1 MKNISLVALCL
12 VICGVASVGQTL
24 QQPYPFAITDRTKL
38 DTGLVAAPR
47 EAAGSR
53 GRVVLSADGHLG
65 FADGSRL
72 RIAGTNLQ
80 WSALWPDSAQ
90 AISMAARFQALGINC
105 VNLSTFDITWW
116 AGGSI
121 LADGPTTLGNGLS
134 ASQMKK
140 LDWFLHQLRQHGV
153 YYVFTFHSAWQ
164 PRSGDGVRQPDSLG
178 WGSRMP
184 LIFDPV
190 VQQQHRGIM
199 RLLLSHVNPHTGLA
213 YKDDPA
219 LAYVVAAE
227 DASLIAYWLYSG
239 DIVRPNGTNTVNTG
253 TQHLALVDSL
263 WHGWLR
269 TSKGYTTDA
278 AIENAWKVVPPSTD
292 NLLRNP
298 GFEDPFSSAWQLSV
312 NTNQGAQ
319 AILQLSDAD
328 KVEGTS
334 SARVRIGT
342 LDEGRIAYG
351 IFLYQRLSQLRRLG
365 RYTVSFY
372 AKTTKQRG
380 TRTAQAYV
388 YNGTFPYDWYG
399 LNETFTLS
407 SDWKKYTFTFASRA
421 SDETTA
427 NFALFMGS
435 DSGDVFVDDVQ
446 LREVPMPGLANGERL
461 TTGTI
466 RRSLV
471 NDASVSPARMRD
483 NSQFYHEQLTAFYA
497 RVHAFVRDTLRS
509 TVLLCPSR
517 RITSYWELTAAPQ
530 YDVYGASDWRNT
542 PASML
547 TEPYGGTVYAAAQV
561 RPKGKAFVMHH
572 TSIAHPRPYATDLTM
587 LFPAYAGV
595 QDWDGV
601 FFSSWSD
608 NAVAGSDKIDSN
620 SYWHI
625 YDKPQILALLPIASA
640 LVRTGAVA
648 PTAKE
653 LLIDNTREVIDQ
665 PSLHI
670 TNAFS
675 LSMSADGR
683 IPLFRR
689 TAMNLP
695 FAATES
701 VLPHRDISALSD
713 QVDVSALDA
722 ENEQVFWN
730 AADATFR
737 VVSPRVVMVGG
748 GGVGRIATLP
758 SMIIEQT
765 TAGSPPVVGVAS
777 LTSEPITS
785 SPRSLL
791 VVSTRALNTGTVF
804 DESNG
809 NGTFT
814 TWGKAPLLMEGVGM
828 RMSITAPL
836 FDTLRI
842 QPLNA
847 SGVAQ
852 GAATIVEPRN
862 GGRFTFSVQPNVAQT
877 PWYRLEF
884 SRATTSVNDDA
895 VSASL
900 RIAPQPSTDGQL
912 HIGAS
917 EHVVAIDVL
926 DINGAIVRERVTVM
940 PDVLSVSIGDLASG
954 VYIVRAHLRDAT
966 IATRT
971 AVVIR

>member
-1 MKNISLVALCL
+1 MKTLRLCVLCL
-12 VICGVASVGQTL
+12 GLLAGTVTAQVL

-38 DTGLVAAPR
+38 DTGLIPIPL
-47 EAAGSR
+47 EPAGAR
-53 GRVVLSADGHLG
+53 GRVMLTPDGHLG
-65 FADGSRL
+65 FADGTRL

-90 AISMAARFQALGINC
+90 AIAMAQRFRALGITC
-105 VNLSTFDITWW
+105 VNLSTFDVTWW

-121 LADGPTTLGNGLS
+121 LADGPTTLGGGLS

-140 LDWFLHQLRQHGV
+140 LDWFLYQLRQHGV
-153 YYVFTFHSAWQ
+153 YYVFTFHSVWQ
-164 PRSGDGVRQPDSLG
+164 PRGGDGVRQPDSLG

-227 DASLIAYWLYSG
+227 DASLMAYWLYSG
-239 DIVRPNGTNTVNTG
+239 DVVRPNGTYTVNTG
-253 TQHLALVDSL
+253 SQHNALIDSL
-263 WHGWLR
+263 WHSWLR
-269 TSKGYTTDA
+269 TKGYTTDQA
-278 AIENAWKVVPPSTD
+278 LESAWKVTPASTE
-292 NLLRNP
+292 NTLRNP

-334 SARVRIGT
+334 AARVRIGS

-351 IFLYQRLSQLRRLG
+351 IFIYQRLTQIRRMG
-365 RYTVSFY
+365 RYSLTFY

-380 TRTAQAYV
+380 TRSIRAYA

-399 LNETFTLS
+399 LDETISIS
-407 SDWKKYTFTFASRA
+407 SEWKKYTLTFASRA
-421 SDETTA
+421 SDETSA
-427 NFALFMGS
+427 NLAFFMGS
-435 DSGDVFVDDVQ
+435 DSGDVFIDDVQ
-446 LREVPMPGLANGERL
+446 FREMAIPGLAQGERL
-461 TTGTI
+461 SSGTV

-471 NDASVSPARMRD
+471 NDAAVSPARLRD
-483 NSQFYHEQLTAFYA
+483 NSWFYHEKLTAFFA
-497 RVHAFVRDTLRS
+497 GVHSFVRDSLRS
-509 TVLLCPSR
+509 SVLLCPSR
-517 RITSYWELTAAPQ
+517 RLASYWDLTAAPQ
-530 YDVYGASDWRNT
+530 YDVFGASDWRNT

-547 TEPYGGTVYAAAQV
+547 NESYGGTVYAAAQV

-572 TSIAHPRPYATDLTM
+572 TSIAHPRSYATDLAM

-601 FFSSWSD
+601 YFSSWSD
-608 NAVAGSDKIDSN
+608 YPVAGSDKIDSN

-625 YDKPQILALLPIASA
+625 YDKPQILALLPVAST
-640 LVRTGAVA
+640 LIRTGAVA
-648 PTAKE
+648 TTAKE

-665 PSLHI
+665 PALHV
-670 TNAFS
+670 TGAFS

-683 IPLFRR
+683 IPIFRR

-701 VLPHRDISALSD
+701 VLPHREISALSD

-730 AADATFR
+730 SADATFR
-737 VVSPRVVMVGG
+737 IVSPRVVMVGG

-765 TAGSPPVVGVAS
+765 SAGSPPVVGVAS

-804 DESNG
+804 NESE
-809 NGTFT
+809 GTFG
-814 TWGKAPLLMEGVGM
+814 TWGKAPLLMEGVGI

-836 FDTLRI
+836 FDTLRV
-842 QPLNA
+842 QPLDA
-847 SGVAQ
+847 SGVAN
-852 GAATIVEPRN
+852 GSALVVEPRS
-862 GGRFTFSVQPNVAQT
+862 GGRFTFSVQPNVSQT

-884 SRATTSVNDDA
+884 TRASTSVEEGVA
-895 VSASL
+895 ATQL
-900 RIAPQPSTDGQL
+900 RVVPQPSTDGQL
-912 HIGAS
+912 HVGTT
-917 EHVVAIDVL
+917 ENVVALDVL
-926 DINGAIVRERVTVM
+926 DINGAVVRERMPVMSDAQSVT
-940 PDVLSVSIGDLASG
+940 IGDLPSG
-954 VYIVRAHLRDAT
+954 VYIVRAHLRDASV
-966 IATRT
+966 ATRT

>member
-1 MKNISLVALCL
+1 MKNAYLVVLCM
-12 VICGVASVGQTL
+12 IAFGTVATAQVL

-38 DTGLVAAPR
+38 DTGLIATPR
-47 EAAGSR
+47 EVAGAR
-53 GRVVLSADGHLG
+53 GRVVLTPDGHLG

-90 AISMAARFQALGINC
+90 AIAMAARFQALGISC

-184 LIFDPV
+184 LIFDPA

-219 LAYVVAAE
+219 LAYIVAAE
-227 DASLIAYWLYSG
+227 DASLMAYWLYSG
-239 DIVRPNGTNTVNTG
+239 DIVRPNDAYTANTG
-253 TQHLALVDSL
+253 SQHYALVDSL

-269 TSKGYTTDA
+269 TKGYASDA
-278 AIENAWKVVPPSTD
+278 ALEAAWRVVPPSTE
-292 NLLRNP
+292 NVLRNP

-342 LDEGRIAYG
+342 LDEGRISYG
-351 IFLYQRLSQLRRLG
+351 IQLYQRVTQLRRMG
-365 RYTVSFY
+365 RYSVSFY

-380 TRTAQAYV
+380 SRTAQVYV
-388 YNGTFPYDWYG
+388 YNGTFPYDWFG
-399 LNETFTLS
+399 LNETFTLTS
-407 SDWKKYTFTFASRA
+407 EWKKYTFTFASLA

-427 NFALFMGS
+427 NFSILMGA
-435 DSGDVFVDDVQ
+435 DTGDVFLDDIQ
-446 LREVPMPGLANGERL
+446 LREMSVPGLAQGERL
-461 TTGTI
+461 ASGNI

-471 NDASVSPARMRD
+471 SDASVSPVRMRD
-483 NSQFYHEQLTAFYA
+483 NSQFYHEQLTDFYA
-497 RVHAFVRDTLRS
+497 RVHSFVRDSLRS
-509 TVLLCPSR
+509 SVLLCPSR
-517 RITSYWELTAAPQ
+517 RMTSYWELTAAPQ
-530 YDVYGASDWRNT
+530 YDVFGASDWRNT

-547 TEPYGGTVYAAAQV
+547 NEAYGGTVYAAAQV

-572 TSIAHPRPYATDLTM
+572 TSIAHPRPYATDLAM

-608 NAVAGSDKIDSN
+608 YAVAGSDKIDSN

-640 LVRTGAVA
+640 LIRTGAVA
-648 PTAKE
+648 PTVKE

-665 PSLHI
+665 PSLHV

-675 LSMSADGR
+675 LSIGTDGR

-695 FAATES
+695 FATTES
-701 VLPHRDISALSD
+701 VLPQRDISALSD

-722 ENEQVFWN
+722 ENEQVYWN
-730 AADATFR
+730 AANATFR
-737 VVSPRVVMVGG
+737 IESPRVVMVGG

-777 LTSEPITS
+777 LTSEPITT

-814 TWGKAPLLMEGVGM
+814 TWGKTPLLMEGVGM

-836 FDTLRI
+836 FDTLRV

-852 GAATIVEPRN
+852 GAATIVEPRS
-862 GGRFTFSVQPNVAQT
+862 GGRFTFNVQPSIAQT

-884 SRATTSVNDDA
+884 SRATTSVNDA
-895 VSASL
+895 IAGASL

-912 HIGAS
+912 HVGTS
-917 EHVVAIDVL
+917 ENVVAVDVL
-926 DINGAIVRERVTVM
+926 DINGAVVRERTPVMSDVQTVA
-940 PDVLSVSIGDLASG
+940 ITDLPAG
-954 VYIVRAHLRDAT
+954 IYIVRAHLRDAS